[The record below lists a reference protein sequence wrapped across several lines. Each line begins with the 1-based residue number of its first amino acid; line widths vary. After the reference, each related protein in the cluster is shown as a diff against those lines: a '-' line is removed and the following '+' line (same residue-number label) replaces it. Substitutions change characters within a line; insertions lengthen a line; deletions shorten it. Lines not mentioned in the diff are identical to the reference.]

1 MDTASFD
8 TCSEIFCCA
17 HKQSLN
23 DSIIKSMEDSFKKLE
38 VKLAKFQI
46 STSKDYEFQFCWK
59 IKDAFK
65 DRLRKRFTKK
75 FKIDQANEQF
85 RLSYVFPTKQH
96 NLSESAF
103 NEMFK
108 TEMYI
113 ILSHG
118 SLPNK
123 KIAGKLSFPTRYFV
137 MSAHS
142 HYRQKFFLSNCPDK
156 GAYVEFDIY
165 TSVPKLG
172 NNNSM
177 NVSLLKRSFSNQS
190 FSNSVNNET
199 AFNISNLS
207 YISVESLSD
216 ELQPQEERSK
226 SQPLLFAED
235 IAGSK
240 KRPLSSFKVNKV
252 DQSTRS
258 RNDASPTRDLTDGD
272 FEFSLDENPKTFGN
286 RAKGK
291 APVAPQKRP
300 EKPPI
305 SKYEPK
311 MNNLDLIHSPSKNQ
325 SNHDMK
331 ASNFTF
337 CQPEVTES
345 PKNQSEV
352 FVHELA
358 RFQNEAAPPSEP
370 IINSLEDLQEF
381 QSTPIKPDKN
391 SNFFKLQ
398 QRLAKNRSISQLD
411 SKSISITESLPAD
424 KIIDQA
430 HSQSLQ
436 VKDGD
441 SLPIKS
447 EPKNIRE
454 PVMVESQTSNEY
466 QFEIKQL
473 KKEVKRLR
481 TQLELAELNQQPH
494 KPTENTSSDIFN
506 EIQALKA
513 TVDAHKIE
521 VV

>member
-1 MDTASFD
+1 
-8 TCSEIFCCA
+8 
-17 HKQSLN
+17 
-23 DSIIKSMEDSFKKLE
+23 MEDSFKKLE

-59 IKDAFK
+59 IKDGFK

-75 FKIDQANEQF
+75 FKLGQASEQF

-108 TEMYI
+108 TEMFI
-113 ILSHG
+113 ILSHN
-118 SLPNK
+118 SMPNK
-123 KIAGKLSFPTRYFV
+123 KIAGKLSFPTRYFL

-165 TSVPKLG
+165 TSVPKLT
-172 NNNSM
+172 NNTSM
-177 NVSLLKRSFSNQS
+177 NVSMLKRSFSNQS
-190 FSNSVNNET
+190 FSNSFNNET

-207 YISVESLSD
+207 YISVESQSD
-216 ELQPQEERSK
+216 ELQPYEERSK

-235 IAGSK
+235 FTGSK

-272 FEFSLDENPKTFGN
+272 FEFSLDENPKAFGN
-286 RAKGK
+286 RAKGR
-291 APVAPQKRP
+291 APDASQKRP

-305 SKYEPK
+305 SIYEPK
-311 MNNLDLIHSPSKNQ
+311 PSNLELTNSPSKNQ

-337 CQPEVTES
+337 CQPELIES
-345 PKNQSEV
+345 PKNQSAV

-358 RFQNEAAPPSEP
+358 QFQNDAEEHTEP

-381 QSTPIKPDKN
+381 QSTPIKPNKN

-411 SKSISITESLPAD
+411 SKSICITESLPAD
-424 KIIDQA
+424 KIIEQP
-430 HSQSLQ
+430 HSSPSPVKEGGPLQ
-436 VKDGD
+436 VKSD
-441 SLPIKS
+441 S
-447 EPKNIRE
+447 
-454 PVMVESQTSNEY
+454 
-466 QFEIKQL
+466 
-473 KKEVKRLR
+473 KRR
-481 TQLELAELNQQPH
+481 
-494 KPTENTSSDIFN
+494 
-506 EIQALKA
+506 
-513 TVDAHKIE
+513 
-521 VV
+521 